1 MFCHDIVFLQKL
13 VFGEYV
19 MLNMVKKCL
28 KYRFLCK
35 NRL

>member
-19 MLNMVKKCL
+19 MLNMYKKCR
-28 KYRFLCK
+28 KSSFLCK
-35 NRL
+35 NQL